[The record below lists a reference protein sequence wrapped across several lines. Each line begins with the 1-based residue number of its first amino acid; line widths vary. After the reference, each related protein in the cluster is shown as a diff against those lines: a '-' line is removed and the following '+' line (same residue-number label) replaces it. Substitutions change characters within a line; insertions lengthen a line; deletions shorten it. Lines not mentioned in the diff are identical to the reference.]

1 MVVFTF
7 SDLYQKYPFLLSM
20 GSYESRDL
28 EIGSCRQQGLFIWLY
43 WMRPW
48 IAFVHCLRSFQ
59 IIQNVNKFFISHVS
73 VFCLKNYKLSNL
85 DWTFYLTWIMLVK
98 KKLISFDR
106 IVDNLIIHKL
116 LINYLNL
123 IKESIQEAAAT
134 PGFWICFKKSEVAV
148 SRCSSK

>member
-7 SDLYQKYPFLLSM
+7 SDLYQKHPFLLSM

-28 EIGSCRQQGLFIWLY
+28 EIGCCRQQGLFIWLY

-48 IAFVHCLRSFQ
+48 IAFVHCLKSFQ

-106 IVDNLIIHKL
+106 IVDNLIITEL

-123 IKESIQEAAAT
+123 IKESIQKQLQHQGSASVL
-134 PGFWICFKKSEVAV
+134 KNQK
-148 SRCSSK
+148 

>member
-1 MVVFTF
+1 MHSPMVVFTF

-48 IAFVHCLRSFQ
+48 IAFVHCLKSFQ

-106 IVDNLIIHKL
+106 IVDNLIINEL

-123 IKESIQEAAAT
+123 IKESIQKQLQHQGSASVL
-134 PGFWICFKKSEVAV
+134 KNQK
-148 SRCSSK
+148 